1 MWVGGMGLCL
11 LLQLAGGCRSAEPS
25 PAADPA
31 VVTPPVP
38 PAPPVDEPPQPG
50 LARQTLDEG
59 TAAISRGEYR
69 SGLEL
74 CEQALLHAGGDDELR
89 AEAYRWLI
97 HGAVQDRDP
106 ERALTYFEPA
116 IELLPNDAW
125 IRYSEGVALGTV
137 GRFEEAIEALGEALR
152 IDPTQVKAL
161 QWRAQYQYETL
172 EYAGAIADCTRM
184 LEVLEETTDATLAGW
199 GGNRGALVR
208 DTLEIRAGCYDA
220 SGQHDLARQDRERRL
235 LSDG

>member
-1 MWVGGMGLCL
+1 VKRGTARRAALAWAGTLAL
-11 LLQLAGGCRSAEPS
+11 LGPACRTDEPLAQ
-25 PAADPA
+25 PA
-31 VVTPPVP
+31 VEEPGQPTPT
-38 PAPPVDEPPQPG
+38 AEAAA
-50 LARQTLDEG
+50 ARRELDEG
-59 TAAISRGEYR
+59 LAAIYGGEYR
-69 SGLEL
+69 RGLEL
-74 CEQALLHAGGDDELR
+74 CERALLHAGGDDALR

-116 IELLPNDAW
+116 IELLPDDAW
-125 IRYSEGVALGTV
+125 IRYSQGIALGTV

-152 IDPTQVKAL
+152 LDPTQVKAL

-172 EYAGAIADCTRM
+172 EYAGAIEDCARM
-184 LEVLEETTDATLAGW
+184 LEVLEETTDATLAEW
-199 GGNRGALVR
+199 GGNRAALVR